1 MIDICANLAHE
12 SFDADRNAVL
22 ERAWAAGVEAII
34 VTGSS
39 ADSSRKALK
48 VARNYSPSPCGRGLG
63 GGASFANPLPQS
75 LPAGGREVP
84 ALYATAGLHPHHAS
98 DWDAEHAALFRELAQ
113 QPEVVALGEF
123 GLDYN
128 RNYSPHDKQ
137 KLAIIAQ
144 LELAAELKKPV
155 FLHQRDAHAEF
166 LPILKEFRPQLTDA
180 VVHCFTDTPAA
191 LEDYLAL
198 DCHIGITGWICDDR
212 RGHDLRQ
219 TVRKI
224 PDQRLLIESDA
235 PYLLPRNAPKPEPGL
250 VAGPVRQRNEPCFQ
264 PYVVRALAKARG
276 HSEAYVNRVTSS
288 NAQRFFRLPADGVA
302 L

>member
-1 MIDICANLAHE
+1 MIDIGANLAHE

-22 ERAWAAGVEAII
+22 ERAWAAGLEAII

-48 VARNYSPSPCGRGLG
+48 VARAHPGRLF
-63 GGASFANPLPQS
+63 S
-75 LPAGGREVP
+75 
-84 ALYATAGLHPHHAS
+84 TAGLHPHHAS
-98 DWDAEHAALFRELAQ
+98 DWNAEHAALFRELAQ
-113 QPEVVALGEF
+113 QPEVVALGEC

-137 KLAIIAQ
+137 KRAFIAQ

-180 VVHCFTDTPAA
+180 VVHCFTDTSAA

-250 VAGPVRQRNEPCFQ
+250 VAGPVRQRNEPCFL
-264 PYVVRALAKARG
+264 PYVARALAKARG

-288 NAQRFFRLPADGVA
+288 NAQRFFRLPPAQPES
-302 L
+302 